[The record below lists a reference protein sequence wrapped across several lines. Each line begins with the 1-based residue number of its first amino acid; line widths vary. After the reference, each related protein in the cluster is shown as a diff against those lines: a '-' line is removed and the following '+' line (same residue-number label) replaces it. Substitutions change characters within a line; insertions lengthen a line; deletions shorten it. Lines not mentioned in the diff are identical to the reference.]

1 MIIAIDGP
9 AGSGKSSTAK
19 AVAAR
24 LGITYLDTGAM
35 YRVITLKSL
44 REGITATD
52 ETALGKLCSRTVI
65 SFEGIV
71 PEVKVFMDGED
82 VTDAIRSDEV
92 TKNVSDYCAPLAVR
106 TAMVEQQRTFAKGH
120 SVVLDGRDIGTVVF
134 PDADLKFF
142 MTASV
147 EERARRRMHDF
158 AKLGISKTIGEL
170 IEEIAL
176 RDKKDSTRAISPLC
190 KAADAEEVDTTRMYS
205 EARSGMSSTEHWHAG
220 ALICQRVGPIQTIIN
235 LNPLLQEY

>member
-44 REGITATD
+44 REGIAATD

-65 SFEGIV
+65 SFEGVV
-71 PEVKVFMDGED
+71 PEVKVLMDGED

-92 TKNVSDYCAPLAVR
+92 TKNVSDYCAPQAVR

-134 PDADLKFF
+134 PNADLKF
-142 MTASV
+142 
-147 EERARRRMHDF
+147 
-158 AKLGISKTIGEL
+158 
-170 IEEIAL
+170 
-176 RDKKDSTRAISPLC
+176 
-190 KAADAEEVDTTRMYS
+190 
-205 EARSGMSSTEHWHAG
+205 
-220 ALICQRVGPIQTIIN
+220 
-235 LNPLLQEY
+235 